1 MVWEDGGSNP
11 ASYPIRG
18 AQEGNFAEL
27 KVGYDGRMIGTD
39 QVINGVGI
47 GLVLIFLGLVP
58 GLYQSL
64 AEGLANCASL
74 LSTRFAFLRWSCG
87 ELQQPRWFAAVGMV
101 VISLAFLAYYAR

>member
-1 MVWEDGGSNP
+1 MAVLFYGG
-11 ASYPIRG
+11 AE
-18 AQEGNFAEL
+18 EGNCEDL

-64 AEGLANCASL
+64 AEGLANCASF
-74 LSTRFAFLRWSCG
+74 LSTRFRFLRWSCG
-87 ELQQPRWFAAVGMV
+87 ELEQPRWFAAVGV
-101 VISLAFLAYYAR
+101 GVISLTFLAYYAR